1 MKKKIILS
9 DVSLRDGNH
18 AVSHQID
25 KKIISEYCNFCEK
38 IGIDVV
44 EVGHGNGLGASSLS
58 IGRSKVKDRDFYLL
72 ARSILKKSKMSIHS
86 IPGFSKIDD
95 LSKAIDLGVDIV
107 RVGCNSTDIDITKK
121 QIDYCF
127 KSKVEAW
134 GVLMMFHLVLDKD
147 KYLDK
152 IKFLVDLGIKNII
165 IMDSAGYMLPSDIQK
180 VFKKIKNKFKVNLG
194 MHAHNNL
201 GMAIAN
207 SIISIS
213 SGGTIL
219 DSSIRGFGA
228 GAGNAQLEVLATV
241 LKRLKHD
248 IKLNFEQ
255 LYDFA
260 EYFPK
265 LCEKKVNYENVF
277 SNPEN
282 ILSAEHGIFS
292 GFSSKVDYFSK
303 KFNVSKI
310 EAFKAIG
317 EKKLVAGQEDLVMNI
332 LYNLKNK
339 KNKKSKIKK

>member
-25 KKIISEYCNFCEK
+25 KKIIRDYCNFCEK
-38 IGIDVV
+38 IGIDIV

-58 IGRSKVKDRDFYLL
+58 VGRSKVKDKDLFTL
-72 ARSILKKSKMSIHS
+72 ARSILKKSKLSIHS
-86 IPGFSKIDD
+86 IPGFSKINDV
-95 LSKAIDLGVDIV
+95 SKAIHLGVDIV
-107 RVGCNSTDIDITKK
+107 RVGCNSTDIDISKK

-127 KSKVEAW
+127 KSKVEVW
-134 GVLMMFHLVLDKD
+134 GVLMMFHLVLDKN

-152 IKFLVDLGIKNII
+152 IKFLVDLGIKNVI
-165 IMDSAGYMLPSDIQK
+165 IMDSAGYMLPQDIQK
-180 VFKKIKNKFKVNLG
+180 VFQNIKKKFNINIG

-201 GMAIAN
+201 GMAIPN
-207 SIISIS
+207 SITSITA
-213 SGGTIL
+213 GGTIL

-241 LKRLKHD
+241 LKRLKYD
-248 IKLNFEQ
+248 IKLNFDQ
-255 LYDFA
+255 LYNFA

-265 LCEKKVNYENVF
+265 LCENRVEYKNVF

-282 ILSAEHGIFS
+282 ILSAENGIFS

-310 EAFKAIG
+310 EGFKEIG
-317 EKKLVAGQEDLVMNI
+317 KKKLVAGQEDLIMNI
-332 LYNLKNK
+332 LYNLKKTK
-339 KNKKSKIKK
+339 KK

>member
-25 KKIISEYCNFCEK
+25 KKIITEYCNFCEK

-58 IGRSKVKDRDFYLL
+58 IGRSKVKDNEFFSL
-72 ARSILKKSKMSIHS
+72 ARSILKKSKLSIHS
-86 IPGFSKIDD
+86 IPGFSKISDV
-95 LSKAIDLGVDIV
+95 SKAIDLGVDIV
-107 RVGCNSTDIDITKK
+107 RVGCNSTDIDISKK
-121 QIDYCF
+121 QIDYCL
-127 KSKVEAW
+127 KSKIEVW

-152 IKFLVDLGIKNII
+152 IKFLIDMGVKNVI
-165 IMDSAGYMLPSDIQK
+165 IMDSAGYMLPDDIQK
-180 VFKKIKNKFKVNLG
+180 VFKKIKKNFKLNLG

-201 GMAIAN
+201 GMAIPN
-207 SIISIS
+207 SVIAVS

-228 GAGNAQLEVLATV
+228 GAGNAQLEILATV
-241 LKRLKHD
+241 LKRLKYD
-248 IKLNFEQ
+248 VKLNFDQ
-255 LYDFA
+255 LYNFA
-260 EYFPK
+260 ENFPK
-265 LCEKKVNYENVF
+265 LCSKRVSYKNVF

-310 EAFKAIG
+310 EGFKAIG
-317 EKKLVAGQEDLVMNI
+317 KKKLVAGQEDLIMNI
-332 LYNLKNK
+332 LYNLKK
-339 KNKKSKIKK
+339 SKNK